1 MGKSYGREEVSIA
14 ATRRS
19 VSESKAFF
27 FDAAFHSGHSA
38 FDRGAG
44 VPSLKPEK
52 DSRSIGA

>member
-1 MGKSYGREEVSIA
+1 MGKSHGRERDEHCGHEA
-14 ATRRS
+14 F
-19 VSESKAFF
+19 SERTKAVIFCRWCF
-27 FDAAFHSGHSA
+27 HSA

>member
-1 MGKSYGREEVSIA
+1 MVEPEGEHCGHEPL
-14 ATRRS
+14 
-19 VSESKAFF
+19 SERAKGFSLFNGAF
-27 FDAAFHSGHSA
+27 DSG